1 MLGVQVATLRVMQAA
16 EKLLAKIGRDKL
28 DAMVGR
34 GAPHESVPALWE
46 ALL

>member
-1 MLGVQVATLRVMQAA
+1 MQAA
-16 EKLLAKIGRDKL
+16 EKLLTKIGQEKL
-28 DAMVGR
+28 DAMIMR